1 VESSTTCGF
10 GFKDTIF
17 KIVCSTCAW
26 WIFPRLV
33 DFLMRNL
40 KIMWT
45 DKDLKGEENIK
56 RRDRGNG

>member
-1 VESSTTCGF
+1 
-10 GFKDTIF
+10 
-17 KIVCSTCAW
+17 
-26 WIFPRLV
+26 
-33 DFLMRNL
+33 MRNL